1 MLLSYAPFAA
11 IQCYTLYIRNIP
23 STCEIGAVL
32 LLDRLPDKVNKL
44 DQPGFKITIWA
55 TAPSFLLPD
64 AYPHTKAS
72 PSATVGM
79 RLFSGYTH
87 CTGPIKYYL
96 SSKTN
101 YMYFL

>member
-11 IQCYTLYIRNIP
+11 FHSYTFYIRNIP

-44 DQPGFKITIWA
+44 DQPGFKIRN
-55 TAPSFLLPD
+55 SSLLPD
-64 AYPHTKAS
+64 AYPHTKAA

-79 RLFSGYTH
+79 RLFSGYPLHWTDQ
-87 CTGPIKYYL
+87 L
-96 SSKTN
+96 
-101 YMYFL
+101 LLDR